1 MYLRKQSQIGGDI
14 FYPADRYYLD
24 TLQDFILNEKPIIDK
39 YLSTMW
45 KVESPLRIKS
55 WTISM

>member
-39 YLSTMW
+39 YLSSH
-45 KVESPLRIKS
+45 VESGIPLADKELDDK
-55 WTISM
+55 